1 MSKVVKFIRN
11 ALNWMTVEPMIL
23 LYWGAYNM
31 TSTIRQDFFLSIMCY
46 NLYASNDICQSEYN
60 DTIKHNIESKVRL
73 VVDSIILLFL
83 YIYIYIYIYVYI
95 TFHYHKTAV
104 YLTAANNIE
113 VSVPIILAL
122 LAGHWTDI
130 HGRKWPMFVSS
141 VCFMITS
148 FLYYMLCI
156 FPKVS

>member
-46 NLYASNDICQSEYN
+46 NLYPSNDICQSEYN

-83 YIYIYIYIYVYI
+83 Y
-95 TFHYHKTAV
+95 T
-104 YLTAANNIE
+104 
-113 VSVPIILAL
+113 
-122 LAGHWTDI
+122 
-130 HGRKWPMFVSS
+130 
-141 VCFMITS
+141 
-148 FLYYMLCI
+148 
-156 FPKVS
+156 